1 MSQQTHPLSAP
12 PAASP
17 PAPDSSGAKAPFK
30 LPSVSIVMPA
40 YNEEDIIE
48 AVARTCAGYLERVCP
63 DYEVVIV
70 NDGSKD
76 RTAEILDRLHDENPR
91 IKPVHQQNKGYGGA
105 LQAGFANAT
114 KAYVFFMDSDNQFDI
129 KELDRLIPHLGR
141 VDVVLGY
148 REQRQDHLGRKFNAL
163 GWKCLVNVLFGLG
176 VRDIDC
182 AFKIFEREKLLMA
195 LPESEGAMI
204 NTEML
209 VKLKRRHIAWVEV
222 PVTHYPRVGG
232 KATGANLQVILKAF
246 RELLKLHRKLR
257 NF

>member
-1 MSQQTHPLSAP
+1 MNSQLERPTG
-12 PAASP
+12 AAT
-17 PAPDSSGAKAPFK
+17 GFV

-48 AVARTCAGYLERVCP
+48 TVARNCAAYLETVCP

-76 RTAEILDRLHDENPR
+76 RTGPILDALHAENPR
-91 IKPVHQQNKGYGGA
+91 IVPVHQQNKGYGGA
-105 LQAGFANAT
+105 LQTGFTSAT
-114 KAYVFFMDSDNQFDI
+114 KDYVFFMDSDNQFDI
-129 KELDRLIPHLGR
+129 RELDRLIPHLGE

-148 REQRQDHLGRKFNAL
+148 REHRQDHAGRKFNAL
-163 GWKCLVNVLFGLG
+163 GWRTLVNLLFDLG

-182 AFKIFEREKLLMA
+182 AFKIFKRDKLMAA

-209 VKLKRRHIAWVEV
+209 VKLKRRNVKWVEV
-222 PVTHYPRVGG
+222 PVSHFPRLGG
-232 KATGANLQVILKAF
+232 QATGANPKVIIKAF
-246 RELLKLHRKLR
+246 KELLKLHGKLKSY
-257 NF
+257 

>member
-1 MSQQTHPLSAP
+1 MNMSTDNTETTP
-12 PAASP
+12 PAKT
-17 PAPDSSGAKAPFK
+17 GFV

-48 AVARTCAGYLERVCP
+48 EVVRKCCDYLEGVCP
-63 DYEVVIV
+63 DYEIVVV

-76 RTAEILDRLHDENPR
+76 RTGEILDALHAENP
-91 IKPVHQQNKGYGGA
+91 KVSPVHQPNKGYGGA
-105 LQAGFANAT
+105 LQGGFRAAG
-114 KAYVFFMDSDNQFDI
+114 KGYVFFMDSDNQFDI
-129 KELDRLIPHLGR
+129 RELDRLIPHLAD

-148 REQRQDHLGRKFNAL
+148 REDRQDNAMRKFNAF
-163 GWKCLVNVLFGLG
+163 GWKSLVNLLFGLG

-182 AFKIFEREKLLMA
+182 AFKIFKADKLSLA

-209 VKLKRRHIAWVEV
+209 VKLKRRGVKWVEV
-222 PVTHYPRVGG
+222 PVTHYPRLGG
-232 KATGANLQVILKAF
+232 KATGANPKVIVKAF
-246 RELLKLHRKLR
+246 VELMKLHGKLK

>member
-1 MSQQTHPLSAP
+1 MSSPSPVITPTHGAAVAAP
-12 PAASP
+12 GGGQA
-17 PAPDSSGAKAPFK
+17 FV

-48 AVARTCAGYLERVCP
+48 AVARKCATYLERICP

-76 RTAEILDRLHDENPR
+76 RTAEILDALHAENPR
-91 IKPVHQQNKGYGGA
+91 IKPVHQANKGYGGA

-114 KAYVFFMDSDNQFDI
+114 KGYVFFMDSDNQFDI
-129 KELDRLIPHLGR
+129 LELDKLIPHLAK

-148 REQRQDHLGRKFNAL
+148 REQRQDHLGRKFNAF
-163 GWKCLVNVLFGLG
+163 GWKCLVNLLFRLG

-182 AFKIFEREKLLMA
+182 AFKIFKRDKLLMA

-209 VKLKRRHIAWVEV
+209 VKLKRRRTAWVEV

-246 RELLKLHRKLR
+246 RELLKLHGKLR

>member
-1 MSQQTHPLSAP
+1 MSMQTENTNSTADHR
-12 PAASP
+12 
-17 PAPDSSGAKAPFK
+17 FV
-30 LPSVSIVMPA
+30 LPSVSVVMPA

-48 AVARTCAGYLERVCP
+48 EVARKCATYLETVCP

-76 RTAEILDRLHDENPR
+76 RTGEILDKLHAENPKIR
-91 IKPVHQQNKGYGGA
+91 PIHQENKGYGGA
-105 LQAGFANAT
+105 LQAGFKNAH
-114 KAYVFFMDSDNQFDI
+114 KGYVFFMDSDNQFDI
-129 KELDRLIPHLGR
+129 HEMDRLIPHLAN

-148 REQRQDHLGRKFNAL
+148 RKDRQDHLGRKFNAL
-163 GWKCLVNVLFGLG
+163 GWKTLVNLLFQLG
-176 VRDIDC
+176 VKDIDC
-182 AFKIFEREKLLMA
+182 AFKIFKHDKLQLA

-209 VKLKRRHIAWVEV
+209 VKLKRRGVKWVEV

-232 KATGANLQVILKAF
+232 KATGANLKVIAKAF
-246 RELLKLHRKLR
+246 KELLKLHGKLK

>member
-1 MSQQTHPLSAP
+1 MSLNPHLDDSTPPLAVK
-12 PAASP
+12 
-17 PAPDSSGAKAPFK
+17 GAFT
-30 LPSVSIVMPA
+30 LPSVSVVMPA

-48 AVARTCAGYLERVCP
+48 EVARKCAGYLGGVCP

-76 RTAEILDRLHDENPR
+76 RTGEILDKLHAENPR
-91 IKPVHQQNKGYGGA
+91 IRPVHQANKGYGGA
-105 LQAGFANAT
+105 LQMGFKSAI
-114 KAYVFFMDSDNQFDI
+114 KEYVFFMDSDNQFDI
-129 KELDRLIPHLGR
+129 TELDRLIPHLGH

-148 REQRQDHLGRKFNAL
+148 RKHRQDHFGRKLNAF
-163 GWKCLVNVLFGLG
+163 GWKCLVNSLFRLG

-182 AFKIFEREKLLMA
+182 AFKIFKRDKLQMA

-209 VKLKRRHIAWVEV
+209 VKLKRRHTPWVEV
-222 PVTHYPRVGG
+222 PVGHYPRVGG

-246 RELLKLHRKLR
+246 GELFKLHGKLK

>member
-1 MSQQTHPLSAP
+1 MNSQMDRPSP
-12 PAASP
+12 GAAT
-17 PAPDSSGAKAPFK
+17 GFV

-48 AVARTCAGYLERVCP
+48 TVARNCAAYLETVCS

-76 RTAEILDRLHDENPR
+76 RTGEILDKLHAENPK
-91 IKPVHQQNKGYGGA
+91 IAPVHQPNKGYGGA
-105 LQAGFANAT
+105 LQTGFANA
-114 KAYVFFMDSDNQFDI
+114 KKEYVFFMDSDNQFDI
-129 KELDRLIPHLGR
+129 RELDKLIPHLGE

-148 REQRQDHLGRKFNAL
+148 REHRQDHLGRKFNAL
-163 GWKCLVNVLFGLG
+163 GWRTLVDLLFGLG

-182 AFKIFEREKLLMA
+182 AFKVFKRDKLMMA

-209 VKLKRRHIAWVEV
+209 VKLKRRGTRWVEV
-222 PVTHYPRVGG
+222 PITHYPRLGG
-232 KATGANLQVILKAF
+232 QATGANIQVIIKAF
-246 RELLKLHRKLR
+246 KELMKLHGKLK

>member
-1 MSQQTHPLSAP
+1 MNSQMDR
-12 PAASP
+12 PAA
-17 PAPDSSGAKAPFK
+17 ANATGFV
-30 LPSVSIVMPA
+30 LPSISVVMPA

-48 AVARTCAGYLERVCP
+48 QVARKCATYLQGLCP

-76 RTAEILDRLHDENPR
+76 RTGEILDRLHEENPR
-91 IKPVHQQNKGYGGA
+91 IRPVHQANKGYGGA
-105 LQAGFANAT
+105 LQAAFRNAT
-114 KAYVFFMDSDNQFDI
+114 KDYIFFMDSDDQFDVR
-129 KELDRLIPHLGR
+129 ELDKLVPHLAN

-148 REQRQDHLGRKFNAL
+148 REHRQDHAGRKFNAF
-163 GWKCLVNVLFGLG
+163 GWKMLVNLLFGLG

-182 AFKIFEREKLLMA
+182 AFKIFKRDKLELA

-209 VKLKRRHIAWVEV
+209 VKLKRRKTAWVEV
-222 PVTHYPRVGG
+222 PVSHYPRVAG
-232 KATGANLQVILKAF
+232 KATGANLKVIVKAF
-246 RELLKLHRKLR
+246 KELFKLHGKLK

>member
-1 MSQQTHPLSAP
+1 MSMSIDNTETTP
-12 PAASP
+12 PAK
-17 PAPDSSGAKAPFK
+17 SGFV

-48 AVARTCAGYLERVCP
+48 EVARKCADYLETVCP

-76 RTAEILDRLHDENPR
+76 RTAEILDRLHAENPKIR
-91 IKPVHQQNKGYGGA
+91 PVHQENKGYGGA
-105 LQAGFANAT
+105 LQAGFRNAH
-114 KAYVFFMDSDNQFDI
+114 KGYVFFMDSDNQFDI
-129 KELDRLIPHLGR
+129 RELDRLIPHLAN

-148 REQRQDHLGRKFNAL
+148 RKERQDHLGRKFNAF
-163 GWKCLVNVLFGLG
+163 GWKTLVNILFHLG

-182 AFKIFEREKLLMA
+182 AFKIFKHDKLQLA

-209 VKLKRRHIAWVEV
+209 VKLKRRKVKWVEV
-222 PVTHYPRVGG
+222 PVTHYPRIGG
-232 KATGANLQVILKAF
+232 KATGANLKVILKAF
-246 RELLKLHRKLR
+246 RELFKLHGKLR

>member
-1 MSQQTHPLSAP
+1 MNQQMDRP
-12 PAASP
+12 P
-17 PAPDSSGAKAPFK
+17 SGAATGFV

-48 AVARTCAGYLERVCP
+48 TVARNCAAYLETVCP

-76 RTAEILDRLHDENPR
+76 KTGEILDRLHAENPK
-91 IKPVHQQNKGYGGA
+91 IAPVHQPNKGYGGA
-105 LQAGFANAT
+105 LQTGFANA
-114 KAYVFFMDSDNQFDI
+114 KKEYVFFMDSDNQFDI
-129 KELDRLIPHLGR
+129 RELDKLISHLGQ

-148 REQRQDHLGRKFNAL
+148 REHRQDHLGRKFNAL
-163 GWKCLVNVLFGLG
+163 GWRTLVNILFQLG

-182 AFKIFEREKLLMA
+182 AFKIFKREKLMMA

-209 VKLKRRHIAWVEV
+209 VKLKRRGTKWVEV
-222 PVTHYPRVGG
+222 PVTHYPRLGG
-232 KATGANLQVILKAF
+232 QATGANLKVILKAF
-246 RELLKLHRKLR
+246 KELLKLHGKLK

>member
-1 MSQQTHPLSAP
+1 MNAHIDVTA
-12 PAASP
+12 
-17 PAPDSSGAKAPFK
+17 PAPVAPGAFV
-30 LPSVSIVMPA
+30 LPSVSIVLPA

-48 AVARTCAGYLERVCP
+48 AVVQKCCQYLEGVCP
-63 DYEVVIV
+63 DYEIVVV

-76 RTAEILDRLHDENPR
+76 RTGEILDQMNAENPKV
-91 IKPVHQQNKGYGGA
+91 KPVHQQNKGYGGA
-105 LQAGFANAT
+105 LQAGFKNAT

-129 KELDRLIPHLGR
+129 TELDKLIPHLAN

-148 REQRQDHLGRKFNAL
+148 REHRQDHLGRKFNAL
-163 GWKCLVNVLFGLG
+163 GWRTLVNLLFNLG

-182 AFKIFEREKLLMA
+182 AFKIFKRESLQIA

-209 VKLKRRHIAWVEV
+209 VKLKRRDTRWVEV
-222 PVTHYPRVGG
+222 PVTHYPRLGG
-232 KATGANLQVILKAF
+232 KATGANIRVIIKAF
-246 RELLKLHRKLR
+246 KELMRLHDKLK

>member
-1 MSQQTHPLSAP
+1 MSTQLDRTAP
-12 PAASP
+12 QGVART
-17 PAPDSSGAKAPFK
+17 DFV
-30 LPSVSIVMPA
+30 LPSVSIVLPA

-48 AVARTCAGYLERVCP
+48 AVVQKCTGYLETVCA
-63 DYEVVIV
+63 DYEIVVV

-76 RTAEILDRLHDENPR
+76 RTGEILDRLQAANPR
-91 IKPVHQQNKGYGGA
+91 VVPVHQVNKGYGGA
-105 LQAGFANAT
+105 LQTGFRAAT

-129 KELDRLIPHLGR
+129 TELDKLIPHLGK

-148 REQRQDHLGRKFNAL
+148 REHRQDHMGRKFNAM
-163 GWKCLVNVLFGLG
+163 GWRTLVNLLFQLG

-182 AFKIFEREKLLMA
+182 AFKIFRHDKLQEA

-209 VKLKRRHIAWVEV
+209 VKFKRRNIAWIEV
-222 PVTHYPRVGG
+222 PVTHYPRIGG
-232 KATGANLQVILKAF
+232 QATGANLAVIVKAF
-246 RELLKLHRKLR
+246 KELMKLHGKLK

>member
-1 MSQQTHPLSAP
+1 MNTQMDRPTQAGST
-12 PAASP
+12 
-17 PAPDSSGAKAPFK
+17 GFT
-30 LPSVSIVMPA
+30 LPSISVVMPA

-48 AVARTCAGYLERVCP
+48 TVARNCATYLETVCH

-76 RTAEILDRLHDENPR
+76 KTGEILDRLHAENPR
-91 IKPVHQQNKGYGGA
+91 IVPVHQANTGYGGA
-105 LQAGFANAT
+105 LQAAFKNAT
-114 KAYVFFMDSDNQFDI
+114 KEYIFFMDSDNQFDI
-129 KELDRLIPHLGR
+129 REMDKLIPHLAN

-148 REQRQDHLGRKFNAL
+148 REHRQDHLGRKFNAF
-163 GWKCLVNVLFGLG
+163 GWKTLVNILFGLG

-182 AFKIFEREKLLMA
+182 AFKIFKRDKLMMA

-209 VKLKRRHIAWVEV
+209 VKLKRRKTPWVEV
-222 PVTHYPRVGG
+222 PVTHYPRLGG
-232 KATGANLQVILKAF
+232 QATGANIKVIIKAF
-246 RELLKLHRKLR
+246 KELFKLHGKLK